1 MPLPSDYITFPKP
14 ALSSRFLIDS
24 HISLLLSGYSYI
36 NMACTKNHMNTI
48 SGFSSMV
55 GFDIYEGAWG
65 RRPPPSKTM
74 KKF

>member
-36 NMACTKNHMNTI
+36 NMACTKNHMNT
-48 SGFSSMV
+48 FPA
-55 GFDIYEGAWG
+55 FPAWLALIFMKAHG
-65 RRPPPSKTM
+65 GGDPPSKTM